1 MQIDASRH
9 NRLFASIQ
17 IFTRIFFLFFFTNF
31 ILIPSENSR
40 ALKFDSKYKTNRKNI
55 FPRMK
60 ISNFLI
66 SNANKPLI
74 LLPCRCSR
82 WSDIRENFREF
93 QIEMQSGRSLSDTNS
108 NEMPHSTWQNNV
120 NWVKDHERVHKSAS
134 ALCTLWKSSCW
145 HTYFSTSANTKEIE
159 TERRTQRERERRER
173 RKKNTASRDRNL
185 HLFVG
190 LQVVPGE
197 SRLT

>member
-1 MQIDASRH
+1 
-9 NRLFASIQ
+9 
-17 IFTRIFFLFFFTNF
+17 
-31 ILIPSENSR
+31 
-40 ALKFDSKYKTNRKNI
+40 
-55 FPRMK
+55 MK

-74 LLPCRCSR
+74 LLRYIHGCSHR
-82 WSDIRENFREF
+82 SDISREF
-93 QIEMQSGRSLSDTNS
+93 PRISNWNAIRGIAVRHEFDTKCR
-108 NEMPHSTWQNNV
+108 STWQNNV

-159 TERRTQRERERRER
+159 TDRQTDRQRERERRER
-173 RKKNTASRDRNL
+173 RKKIQRDRTRDRNL

-197 SRLT
+197 YLV